1 MEVIIFL
8 VIIVAILSVV
18 LWNSTSK
25 LDVNKDGKVDVQDA
39 KVVAEK
45 VATGVKKTATKTAT
59 KAKAAV
65 KKATGKKP
73 AVKAK
78 TAGRGQSR
86 KV

>member
-45 VATGVKKTATKTAT
+45 VATGVKKTATK
-59 KAKAAV
+59 AKAVV

>member
-1 MEVIIFL
+1 MEVLVFL
-8 VIIVAILSVV
+8 VIVVLILSVV
-18 LWNSTSK
+18 LWQSTSK
-25 LDVNKDGKVDVQDA
+25 LDVNKDGKVNVEDA

-45 VATGVKKTATKTAT
+45 VATEVKKTATKTAT

-78 TAGRGQSR
+78 TAGRSSR
-86 KV
+86 KS

>member
-1 MEVIIFL
+1 MEVLVFL
-8 VIIVAILSVV
+8 VIVVLILSVV
-18 LWNSTSK
+18 LWQSTSK
-25 LDVNKDGKVDVQDA
+25 LDVNKDGKVDVADA

-45 VATGVKKTATKTAT
+45 VATEVKKTATKTAT
-59 KAKAAV
+59 KAKAVV